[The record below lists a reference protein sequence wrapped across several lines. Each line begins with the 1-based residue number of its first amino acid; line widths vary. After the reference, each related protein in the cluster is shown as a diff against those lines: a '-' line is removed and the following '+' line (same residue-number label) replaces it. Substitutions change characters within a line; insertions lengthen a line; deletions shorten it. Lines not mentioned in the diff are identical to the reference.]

1 MDGLGWYGCT
11 PCPSAGRGVKWLPRV
26 RGCQTTHQ
34 RSCSMETTSI
44 DPSVN
49 GCGEL
54 TALIAECAAHDR
66 SREHLFFN
74 GLILEQPFCQP

>member
-49 GCGEL
+49 GGGEFISEKFRGL
-54 TALIAECAAHDR
+54 TQEGGVVRYDLHHR
-66 SREHLFFN
+66 RLPSGF
-74 GLILEQPFCQP
+74 QKV